1 MKALLKNDGM
11 SGTMFR
17 SLFVFA
23 LTVFAAGVGWM
34 FGNFAGI
41 STTLTDLAMVMGAI
55 GLPMILGVLASEYP
69 PGVEFVFVRMASAT
83 FCRTGLP
90 LVVVLLLDY
99 ANPEWIDRQILPI
112 VFAYAG
118 GFIASVL
125 LSVFRLNATSSITGE
140 QG

>member
-1 MKALLKNDGM
+1 MKRMLKHEGIA
-11 SGTMFR
+11 GTIYR

-23 LTVFAAGVGWM
+23 ITVIAAAAGWM
-34 FGNFAGI
+34 LGNFKGI
-41 STTLTDLAMVMGAI
+41 SGPLSDLALVVAAI
-55 GLPMILGVLASEYP
+55 GVPMVAGVFASEYP
-69 PGVEFVFVRMASAT
+69 PGVEFVFVRMAGAT

-90 LVVVLLLDY
+90 LLVVLLLNY

-125 LSVFRLNATSSITGE
+125 LSVFRLNATSSVTGE

>member
-1 MKALLKNDGM
+1 MLQQEGVK
-11 SGTMFR
+11 GTIVR

-23 LTVFAAGVGWM
+23 ITVIAAAAGWIL
-34 FGNFAGI
+34 GNFTGM
-41 STTLTDLAMVMGAI
+41 SGQLTDLAIVVAAI
-55 GLPMILGVLASEYP
+55 GLPMVVGVFASEYP
-69 PGVEFVFVRMASAT
+69 PGVEFVFLRMAGAT

-90 LVVVLLLDY
+90 LLVVLLLNY

-125 LSVFRLNATSSITGE
+125 LSVFRLHATSSITGE